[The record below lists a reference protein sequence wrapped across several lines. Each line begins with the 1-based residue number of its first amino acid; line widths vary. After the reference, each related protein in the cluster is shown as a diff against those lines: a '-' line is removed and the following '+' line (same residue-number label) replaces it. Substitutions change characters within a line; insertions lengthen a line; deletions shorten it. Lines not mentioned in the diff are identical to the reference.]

1 MSRNTTPR
9 AGTMMMPAT
18 AARPNPTVAHAQ
30 PISAGG
36 PAMDRMTEVFT
47 YNTAVGYVQPGQT
60 PILYNGDRNW
70 AEVTLVLDTAGPVVV
85 GTRADLAPI
94 FSGKGWTLTTGEPI
108 TFTIAKG
115 NRLYIFSSAVNRVKV
130 QIAPVPWLEQ
140 ITALASG
147 MLSELGAIRTGKRI

>member
-1 MSRNTTPR
+1 MSTNRIPR
-9 AGTMMMPAT
+9 AGAMMMPTPAT
-18 AARPNPTVAHAQ
+18 RPNATIATPQPVSGGAQ
-30 PISAGG
+30 
-36 PAMDRMTEVFT
+36 MDRQTEVFT
-47 YNTAVGYVQPGQT
+47 YNTAVGFVTPGQT

-85 GTRADLAPI
+85 GTRADLQPI

-130 QIAPVPWLEQ
+130 QIAPLPWLEQ
-140 ITALASG
+140 ITA
-147 MLSELGAIRTGKRI
+147 ELGVIAKRG

>member
-1 MSRNTTPR
+1 MSRNTVPR
-9 AGTMMMPAT
+9 AGAMMMPTA
-18 AARPNPTVAHAQ
+18 AARPNPTIATPQPVSGGAQ
-30 PISAGG
+30 
-36 PAMDRMTEVFT
+36 MDRMTEVFT
-47 YNTAVGYVQPGQT
+47 YNTSVGYIQPGQT

-70 AEVTLVLDTAGPVVV
+70 AQVTLVLDTAGPVVV

-130 QIAPVPWLEQ
+130 QIAPLPWLEQ
-140 ITALASG
+140 ITAA
-147 MLSELGAIRTGKRI
+147 LGGIGRK